1 MKPCSSR
8 IVTDNFLPL
17 SPGLCK
23 DNSPVPAIS
32 SYPRLCVFGVRLTH
46 RRSKS
51 NPPSDSS
58 VISPYSASSLLCSR
72 PSSFEY
78 SPSAEC
84 CEEPF
89 SSLEQP
95 NKTPLDTPIDTP
107 IDASAD
113 APGDLLFEVMNSS
126 DQWSPEMIV
135 SPDVVSG
142 IHQEGPAGANLFVYH
157 LPQRMTDSDLTTLFV
172 PYGTILSAKVF
183 IDKHTGESK
192 GFGFVSYDTSNAAQ
206 EAIRHMNGFQ
216 IDVKR
221 LKVQIKKQ
229 RGACPEQ
236 RSLVE

>member
-1 MKPCSSR
+1 M
-8 IVTDNFLPL
+8 
-17 SPGLCK
+17 
-23 DNSPVPAIS
+23 
-32 SYPRLCVFGVRLTH
+32 
-46 RRSKS
+46 
-51 NPPSDSS
+51 
-58 VISPYSASSLLCSR
+58 ISPYSASSLLCSR

-126 DQWSPEMIV
+126 C
-135 SPDVVSG
+135 